1 MTNYL
6 LSTYTVSHCSG
17 HGDTVENERPKELRV
32 YVLVGTIQKTGNNK
46 VKNNSYQMMIVL
58 WRKLS
63 REENKKLSIETE
75 RTSEQ
80 RLKSK

>member
-1 MTNYL
+1 M
-6 LSTYTVSHCSG
+6 
-17 HGDTVENERPKELRV
+17 GDTVENERPKELQV
-32 YVLVGTIQKTGNNK
+32 YILVGTIQKTGNNK
-46 VKNNSYQMMIVL
+46 VKKNSYQMMLVL

-63 REENKKLSIETE
+63 REEKKKLSIETE